1 MTTLFSRRRALSL
14 FAASAFAALTVAEAA
29 ANADAEAEAYIARI
43 GKDVLRLANA
53 GTRGKATRNKFAVML
68 SKYVNLRGITMAS
81 LGTYQ
86 KQLPPGD
93 KDMLNELVTTYAA
106 ALFAWYVDD
115 FKGQDFVVDRT
126 AKQGKYLL
134 VYSKIVKSGGAD
146 EPIVWYL
153 SPQGGGYRIVDLSVL
168 GVRLSSAMRQRFSD
182 ELKKSKGDFKP
193 LYAMLRE
200 AETW

>member
-86 KQLPPGD
+86 KQLPAEQMSPSSGICRR
-93 KDMLNELVTTYAA
+93 KAA
-106 ALFAWYVDD
+106 ATALLISACWVFAC
-115 FKGQDFVVDRT
+115 R
-126 AKQGKYLL
+126 APCA
-134 VYSKIVKSGGAD
+134 SA
-146 EPIVWYL
+146 
-153 SPQGGGYRIVDLSVL
+153 SV
-168 GVRLSSAMRQRFSD
+168 MN
-182 ELKKSKGDFKP
+182 
-193 LYAMLRE
+193 
-200 AETW
+200 